1 MASSSE
7 TRNHG
12 QDDEEPFTAPP
23 ELTELVY
30 IIIDGNRY
38 SRETIKNALYAY
50 GMRNVVEVDDGI
62 AALKVLQN
70 THIDVI
76 LVNYELPRM
85 TGIDFTMRV
94 RRREDVPAPEILLIM
109 LSNSSEKG
117 KIIAARNAGV
127 HEFLAKPFSPQASPH
142 RNLCRSGPPLG
153 KRRFAGRGRAAQRR
167 RPILKCSKRFPFTKN
182 YRGLRPLARAPW
194 AAI

>member
-12 QDDEEPFTAPP
+12 QNNEEPFTAPP

-38 SRETIKNALYAY
+38 SREIIKNALYAY
-50 GMRNVVEVDDGI
+50 GMRNVVEVHDGI
-62 AALKVLQN
+62 AALKILQK
-70 THIDVI
+70 TRIDVI
-76 LVNYELPRM
+76 LVNYELPLM

-94 RRREDVPAPEILLIM
+94 RRCEDIPDPEILLIM
-109 LSNSSEKG
+109 LSNNSEKG

-127 HEFLAKPFSPQASPH
+127 HEFLAKPLSPQTLYKHIRTNIFNPRKFLRTETYVGPDRRWENVGSPD
-142 RNLCRSGPPLG
+142 GVE
-153 KRRFAGRGRAAQRR
+153 QRTDGDQ
-167 RPILKCSKRFPFTKN
+167 S
-182 YRGLRPLARAPW
+182 
-194 AAI
+194 